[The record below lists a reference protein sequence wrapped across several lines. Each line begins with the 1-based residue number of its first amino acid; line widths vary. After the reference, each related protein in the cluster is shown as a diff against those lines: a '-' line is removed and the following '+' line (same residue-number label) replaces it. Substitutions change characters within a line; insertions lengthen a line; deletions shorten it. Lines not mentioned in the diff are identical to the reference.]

1 MEIPVLT
8 DPRNVIDRYKGWA
21 TDLIRED
28 VKRHT
33 FPYAVA
39 MENLQGDFNLSS
51 VLRGSNALGAR
62 EMYYLGRKKWDKRG
76 AVGTHNYTDIIHI
89 PDHEGLKALKDKY
102 TLVALEN
109 GMPESQSL
117 YEFEWPT
124 NPLIILGEEGL
135 GITKETLELCDYFVY
150 IPQYGSVRSLN
161 AAVAG
166 AISMN
171 DFVSKHV
178 QKGK

>member
-33 FPYAVA
+33 FPYAV
-39 MENLQGDFNLSS
+39 MFENLMGDFNLSS
-51 VLRGSNALGAR
+51 TLRSANSFGAR
-62 EMYYLGRKKWDKRG
+62 EMYYLGKKKWDKRG
-76 AVGTHNYTDIIHI
+76 AVGTHNYTDIKHI
-89 PDHEGLKALKDKY
+89 PDHEGLKTLKSQY
-102 TLVALEN
+102 TFVALEI
-109 GMPESQSL
+109 GVPKAQSIYTFQWPE
-117 YEFEWPT
+117 
-124 NPLIILGEEGL
+124 NPLIILGEEGS
-135 GITKETLELCDYFVY
+135 GITSETLELCDYFVY

-166 AISMN
+166 SIAMS
-171 DFVSKHV
+171 DFVCKHI
-178 QKGK
+178 QKGI